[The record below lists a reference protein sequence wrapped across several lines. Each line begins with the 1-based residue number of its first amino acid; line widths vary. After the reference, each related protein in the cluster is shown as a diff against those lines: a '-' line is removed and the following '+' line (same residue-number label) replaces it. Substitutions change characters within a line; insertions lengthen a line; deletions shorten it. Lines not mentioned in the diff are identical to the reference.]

1 MFCPL
6 CKSGFRDGLTRCPDC
21 DAPLVAKLTIPGAS
35 RPNSQAP
42 PNVPIL
48 LWTGKDEAEFSVVAD
63 ALRDHKIP
71 AFLQEQPRAAFGNRL
86 RPDSQIHILESDLK
100 RALEIADAAV
110 TSLRRTPQPVRECHG
125 CGAEVRVSFTHCPRC
140 GTMLIASKDYPSP
153 DSRPI
158 ARADLLFCPIC
169 DAQYRTGHTHC
180 TLCGV
185 DLVPESFRG
194 QPLDEK
200 QRSEGLKVVWR
211 GGDPVAV
218 SRAIAA
224 LRGARISHHV
234 RPTQD
239 HLTFRIGIPRPRYE
253 VRVFASDAPAAQSLL
268 DPISDAPPFDSLNE
282 PAPQIELVTKQ
293 DSPDVTFAAPQS
305 RFNTPPLGLAHLPWK
320 PQQATRE
327 IWSSED
333 SALAQ
338 ILQDCLAENSIGVRV
353 EGPASGMLRLFVR
366 PHEEAAAREII
377 REVLEGTPPV

>member
-6 CKSGFRDGLTRCPDC
+6 CKSEYRDGVTHCANC
-21 DAPLVAKLTIPGAS
+21 DAPLVASLVALGAS
-35 RPNSQAP
+35 RENQQVQADLP
-42 PNVPIL
+42 VL
-48 LWTGKDEAEFSVVAD
+48 FWTGKDEAEFSAVVD

-71 AFLQEQPRAAFGNRL
+71 AFLQEQPRSALGNRL

-110 TSLRRTPQPVRECHG
+110 TLLLRNPQPVRQCHG

-140 GTMLIASKDYPSP
+140 GTMLIASKDSPSA
-153 DSRPI
+153 DSRPSE
-158 ARADLLFCPIC
+158 RAELLFCPIC
-169 DAQYRTGHTHC
+169 DAEYRTGHTHC

-194 QPLDEK
+194 AQLDEK

-253 VRVFASDAPAAQSLL
+253 VRVFASDASAAQRLL
-268 DPISDAPPFDSLNE
+268 DPISDSPPFDSLNE
-282 PAPQIELVTKQ
+282 SPQLELVTKQ
-293 DSPDVTFAAPQS
+293 DSPAMAAPGPQPRPQS
-305 RFNTPPLGLAHLPWK
+305 PPRASPHPPWR

-327 IWSSED
+327 IWSSDD
-333 SALAQ
+333 SALAE
-338 ILQDCLAENSIGVRV
+338 ILQDCLAENSIGIRV
-353 EGPASGMLRLFVR
+353 EGTPPGMLRLFAR
-366 PHEEAAAREII
+366 PAEEHRAREII
-377 REVLEGTPPV
+377 REVLEGVPPA